1 MKPKHIILFLAS
13 LLIITACQDKKKEEA
28 VSAIKQWIGKEIL
41 FPKNNVFTIQGTD
54 TIDFV
59 LNESDYKIVSYIDT
73 AGCVSCQLKLA
84 EWKRFMEEVDAVSPT
99 HIPFIFYLYPKK
111 VKDLLIEFRREAFDY
126 PVCLD
131 EKDEFNRLNKLAES
145 KALRTFLLDK
155 ENRIIA
161 IGNPIENPNV
171 KKFYLK
177 LLTGKEQETSAIITK
192 VELSTQELDFGTF
205 PKEEQRNGEILF
217 KNVGEKTFVI
227 YDVVTSCGCT
237 KVDYPKTP
245 TPPGGTLKFTITYD
259 ADKPGHF
266 SKSLKVYGNME
277 GSPLKLIVK
286 GETHQ

>member
-1 MKPKHIILFLAS
+1 MS
-13 LLIITACQDKKKEEA
+13 LLLVVSCQDKKKEEA
-28 VSAIKQWIGKEIL
+28 FSAIKQWMGKEIS
-41 FPKNNVFTIQGTD
+41 FPKSSVFTIRGTD
-54 TIDFV
+54 TIDFA

-73 AGCVSCQLKLA
+73 AGCVSCQLKLG
-84 EWKRFMEEVDAVSPT
+84 EWQRFMEEVDAVSPT
-99 HIPFIFYLYPKK
+99 HIPFIFYLYPKN

-177 LLTGKEQETSAIITK
+177 LLSGKEQETSAVMTK
-192 VELSTQELDFGTF
+192 VELSTQELDFGSF
-205 PKEEQRNGEILF
+205 PKEEQRTGEILF
-217 KNVGEKTFVI
+217 KNVGEKPFMI

-237 KVDYPKTP
+237 KVNYPKTP
-245 TPPGGTLKFTITYD
+245 TPPGGTLKFNITYD
-259 ADKPGHF
+259 ADKLGYF
-266 SKSLKVYGNME
+266 NKSLKVYGNME
-277 GSPLKLIVK
+277 GSPIKLVVK
-286 GETHQ
+286 GETN

>member
-1 MKPKHIILFLAS
+1 MKPKHIMLLLAS
-13 LLIITACQDKKKEEA
+13 LLIIIACQDKKKEEA
-28 VSAIKQWIGKEIL
+28 VSAIKQWMGKEIL
-41 FPKNNVFTIQGTD
+41 FPKNSIFTIRGKD
-54 TIDFV
+54 TIDFT
-59 LNESDYKIVSYIDT
+59 LNASDYKIVSYIDT
-73 AGCVSCQLKLA
+73 AGCTTCQLKLA
-84 EWKRFMEEVDAVSPT
+84 EWQHFMDEVDAASST
-99 HIPFIFYLYPKK
+99 HTPFIFYLYPKE

-155 ENRIIA
+155 ENKIVA
-161 IGNPIENPNV
+161 IGNPIENPDV

-177 LLTGKEQETSAIITK
+177 LLTGKEQETSAVMTK

-217 KNVGEKTFVI
+217 KNVGNKPFVI

-266 SKSLKVYGNME
+266 SKSLKVYGNMI

-286 GETHQ
+286 GETH

>member
-1 MKPKHIILFLAS
+1 MKSKHILSLLAS

-28 VSAIKQWIGKEIL
+28 INSVKEWIGKEIL
-41 FPKNNVFTIQGTD
+41 FPKRSVFTIRGKD
-54 TIDFV
+54 TIDFS

-73 AGCVSCQLKLA
+73 AGCVSCQLKLT
-84 EWKRFMEEVDAVSPT
+84 EWRRFMDEVDNASPT
-99 HIPFIFYLYPKK
+99 HTPFIFYLYPKE

-155 ENRIIA
+155 ENKIVA

-177 LLTGKEQETSAIITK
+177 ILTGKEQETFAIQTTM
-192 VELSTQELDFGTF
+192 ELSTRELDFGSF
-205 PKEEQRNGEILF
+205 PKEETKTGEILF
-217 KNVGEKTFVI
+217 KNTGDKPFVI

-245 TPPGGTLKFTITYD
+245 TPPGGTLNFTITYE

-266 SKSLKVYGNME
+266 NKSLKVYGNMKE
-277 GSPLKLIVK
+277 SPVKLVVK
-286 GETHQ
+286 GETK

>member
-1 MKPKHIILFLAS
+1 MKTKHIILFLAS

-28 VSAIKQWIGKEIL
+28 INSVKEWIGKEIL
-41 FPKNNVFTIQGTD
+41 FPKNSIFTIQGKD
-54 TIDFV
+54 TIDFA
-59 LNESDYKIVSYIDT
+59 LNVSDYKIVSYIDT
-73 AGCVSCQLKLA
+73 AGCTTCQLKLA
-84 EWKRFMEEVDAVSPT
+84 EWQRFMDEVDAASST
-99 HIPFIFYLYPKK
+99 HTPFIFYLFPKD

-155 ENRIIA
+155 ENKIVA

-177 LLTGKEQETSAIITK
+177 LLTGKEQEISAITTK
-192 VELSTQELDFGTF
+192 VKLSAQELDFGTF
-205 PKEEQRNGEILF
+205 PKEEQRTGEILF
-217 KNVGEKTFVI
+217 KNVGNKAFVI

-237 KVDYPKTP
+237 KVDYHKAPI
-245 TPPGGTLKFTITYD
+245 PPGRTLKFTITYD

-266 SKSLKVYGNME
+266 NKSLKVYGNME
-277 GSPLKLIVK
+277 GSPMKLIVK
-286 GETHQ
+286 GETQ